1 MEWKK
6 RTLLGLLGGGAYVGL
21 ELLWRGRSHWSMFLT
36 GGTCFLLIGHL
47 GELDHPAPRAV
58 QGVLGAGIV
67 TAAELGV
74 GLLVNR
80 DFRVWDYRGMPL
92 SFLGQICLPYSLLWI
107 GVSVLALYL
116 YAGLSRVLTRAERL
130 LG

>member
-36 GGTCFLLIGHL
+36 GGVCFLLIGHL
-47 GELDHPAPRAV
+47 GELETPAPRAV

-107 GVSVLALYL
+107 VVSVLALDL
-116 YAGLSRVLTRAERL
+116 YAGLSRVLTQAERL